1 MHSLKETKAAWLY
14 TLYDINF
21 CEALAVLCQP
31 VYKGELIW
39 YRLELDGD
47 IMSEG
52 RMIDRYTGEEMEE
65 RYIKDR

>member
-1 MHSLKETKAAWLY
+1 MSARVQGEY
-14 TLYDINF
+14 N
-21 CEALAVLCQP
+21 
-31 VYKGELIW
+31 KGELIW

-52 RMIDRYTGEEMEE
+52 RMIDRYTGEKMEE